1 MLASDPPQVATG
13 GGLAS
18 RSQESEQ
25 ELLQTAAPREEVH
38 ASVHGRT
45 RSHCWKRAES
55 QDVQHHSQH
64 AAAELHIRCRSCR
77 KPRSR
82 MTCSNE
88 HAEVWQQAVPSALEV
103 AEEEQEGRKEAK
115 RRESLELSR
124 VES

>member
-1 MLASDPPQVATG
+1 MVALTG
-13 GGLAS
+13 A
-18 RSQESEQ
+18 
-25 ELLQTAAPREEVH
+25 
-38 ASVHGRT
+38 
-45 RSHCWKRAES
+45 
-55 QDVQHHSQH
+55 DVPDAGPGS
-64 AAAELHIRCRSCR
+64 AAECAGLGVGFEIAGVGAGGAPDGRASEAAEHHIRCRSCR